1 MNDRQF
7 AAAHDRYLDPPDDEE
22 ERPDCEDE
30 DRAYEQMKQRR
41 IDEERAQGCRF
52 GGVACAGGRKRL
64 RHRHRHL
71 RDAVLGRYE

>member
-7 AAAHDRYLDPPDDEE
+7 AAAHDRYLDPTDDEE

-41 IDEERAQGCRF
+41 IDEEDWLAETMRQRQEC
-52 GGVACAGGRKRL
+52 
-64 RHRHRHL
+64 
-71 RDAVLGRYE
+71 EE

>member
-7 AAAHDRYLDPPDDEE
+7 AAAHDRYLDPQDDEE

-41 IDEERAQGCRF
+41 IDEEDWLAETMRQRQECE
-52 GGVACAGGRKRL
+52 K
-64 RHRHRHL
+64 
-71 RDAVLGRYE
+71 